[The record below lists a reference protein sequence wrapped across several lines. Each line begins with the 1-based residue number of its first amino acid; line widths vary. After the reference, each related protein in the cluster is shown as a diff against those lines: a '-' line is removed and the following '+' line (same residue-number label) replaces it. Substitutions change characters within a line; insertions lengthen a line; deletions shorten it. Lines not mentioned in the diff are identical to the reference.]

1 MPPGFRVIRSEGVLA
16 VRFKSWLMCLLLW
29 PVIGDGALR
38 LDAASPERIDL
49 REHLTVLADP
59 EGSMNLADVRNR
71 AASFQALGPGVGLN
85 FSYVRGAMWLRLD
98 LASTASEDAEWQLE
112 LDYASL
118 DQAALHDASGLVQY
132 GGDRV
137 PFEERATQH
146 RNPVFVLS
154 VPAKSTRSFYLRVQS
169 EGSLTVNPVLWRPSA
184 FARHSEQGYALH
196 SFYFGML
203 AALAAYN
210 LLLGLAL
217 RERVFLLYVLFVS
230 GVGIGIASIYGLAIQ
245 FLWPGSVE
253 WGNRALVAGFALA
266 GIVGPLFTRDFLGT
280 ARFAPRWH
288 RALAIGA
295 VAHVAV
301 LLFGLLAPLKAAM
314 QVMSVSTLLN
324 CVLLLGCGVA
334 CLWRGVHG
342 ARLFVLSFALLL
354 IGGMLMALRNF
365 GLLPTHFVTLHAM
378 QIGSA
383 LEMLLLSFALADRFN
398 QIRRERAA
406 AQAEL
411 VASLQHHERE
421 LEQRVMER
429 TEALAQANARLRDL
443 AMRDPLTALANR
455 AALYVRL
462 ADAMQRLSSPKSP
475 VTVLMID
482 LDGFKAVNDRLGHEA
497 GDRVLVTIADRLF
510 ATVRAEDLVARLG
523 GDEFIVVAEG
533 LTPER
538 DVPHLADRLLET
550 VSAPLDFAPDARV
563 GASIGVALG
572 CHRDEQVDALLRR
585 ADRAMYAAKA
595 AGRGAIRW
603 AEGDADQAVSVP
615 GVDTRNRSG

>member
-1 MPPGFRVIRSEGVLA
+1 MIRCEGVLA
-16 VRFKSWLMCLLLW
+16 VRFKTWLMCLLLW
-29 PVIGDGALR
+29 PVIGQAALL
-38 LDAASPERIDL
+38 LDADSPDRIDL
-49 REHLTVLADP
+49 REHLSVLADP
-59 EGSMNLADVRNR
+59 DGSLAVDSVRAR
-71 AASFQALGPGVGLN
+71 DAAFRPLAPGIGLN
-85 FSYVRGAMWLRLD
+85 FSYVHGAMWLRLE
-98 LASTASEDAEWQLE
+98 LASTSSRDSEWRLE

-118 DQAALHDASGLVQY
+118 DQAALHDDSGTVQY

-137 PFEERATQH
+137 PFENRATPH
-146 RNPVFVLS
+146 RNPVFVLWL
-154 VPAKSTRSFYLRVQS
+154 PAKSTRTFYLRVQS

-184 FARHSEQGYALH
+184 FVRHSEQGYALH

-203 AALAAYN
+203 TALAAYN

-217 RERVFLLYVLFVS
+217 RERVFLFYVLFVTGI
-230 GVGIGIASIYGLAIQ
+230 GVGIASIYGLANQ

-253 WGNRALVAGFALA
+253 WGNRALVSGFALA

-288 RALAIGA
+288 RALAVGA
-295 VAHVAV
+295 LMHAAV
-301 LLFGLLAPLKAAM
+301 LLFGLVAPLKASM

-324 CVLLLGCGVA
+324 CILMLGCGVA
-334 CLWRGVHG
+334 CQWRSVHG

-411 VASLQHHERE
+411 VVSLQRHERE
-421 LEQRVMER
+421 LEQRVAER

-443 AMRDPLTALANR
+443 ALRDPLTALANR
-455 AALYVRL
+455 AALY
-462 ADAMQRLSSPKSP
+462 ARLSDALQRHPSPESP
-475 VTVLMID
+475 VAVLMID

-510 ATVRAEDLVARLG
+510 AAVRTEDLVARLG

-533 LTPER
+533 LMPAR
-538 DVPHLADRLLET
+538 DIPLLADRLLAT
-550 VSAPLDFAPDARV
+550 VGAPLDFAPDARI

-572 CHRDEQVDALLRR
+572 HHRDEQVDALLRR

-595 AGRGAIRW
+595 AGRGVIRW
-603 AEGDADQAVSVP
+603 ADGADDQGMSAT
-615 GVDTRNRSG
+615 GADIRNRSG